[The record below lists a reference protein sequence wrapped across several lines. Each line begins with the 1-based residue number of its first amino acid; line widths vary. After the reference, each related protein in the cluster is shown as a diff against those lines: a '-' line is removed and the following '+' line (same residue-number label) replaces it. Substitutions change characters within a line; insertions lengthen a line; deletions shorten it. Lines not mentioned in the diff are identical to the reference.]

1 MIYTITINDNSPM
14 AMSFIKYA
22 KTLDFAKVTK
32 IKETKKEAIA
42 TEELEEDEYGIPIKY
57 RDKIMAMS
65 KESNKNIARR
75 WDEEL
80 AKMEEKQAI

>member
-1 MIYTITINDNSPM
+1 MGGQTR
-14 AMSFIKYA
+14 
-22 KTLDFAKVTK
+22 L
-32 IKETKKEAIA
+32 
-42 TEELEEDEYGIPIKY
+42 
-57 RDKIMAMS
+57 S

>member
-22 KTLDFAKVTK
+22 KTLDFVKVTK

-65 KESNKNIARR
+65 KESTKNIARR

>member
-1 MIYTITINDNSPM
+1 MTYTITINDNSPM

-42 TEELEEDEYGIPIKY
+42 TEELEEDEYAIPIKY

-80 AKMEEKQAI
+80 AKIEEKQAI

>member
-1 MIYTITINDNSPM
+1 MD
-14 AMSFIKYA
+14 FIGCDLNFWGKDTAVFSRGLFLYCFIVCCYNTSWGKA
-22 KTLDFAKVTK
+22 
-32 IKETKKEAIA
+32 
-42 TEELEEDEYGIPIKY
+42 
-57 RDKIMAMS
+57 DKIEQGRTSQTTRTSQMGGQTRLS